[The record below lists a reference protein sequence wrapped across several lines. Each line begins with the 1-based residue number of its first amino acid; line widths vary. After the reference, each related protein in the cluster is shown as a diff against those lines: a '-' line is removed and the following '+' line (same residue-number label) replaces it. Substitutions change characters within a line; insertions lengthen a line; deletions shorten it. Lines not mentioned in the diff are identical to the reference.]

1 MHGMVAY
8 SNRPVENKMAT
19 RATPIRDTFM
29 LPAELPAVPY
39 MERGKD
45 TDHSINSYIVMI
57 YTPKEKKK

>member
-19 RATPIRDTFM
+19 RATLIRDTFM

-39 MERGKD
+39 MEQGKEYW
-45 TDHSINSYIVMI
+45 SLY
-57 YTPKEKKK
+57 

>member
-19 RATPIRDTFM
+19 RATLIRDTFI

-39 MERGKD
+39 MEQNEEYW
-45 TDHSINSYIVMI
+45 SLY
-57 YTPKEKKK
+57 